1 RPAKGGPSSGGPV
14 SSGPTGA
21 VPADEELEEGTEDE
35 LDEAD
40 QLVEV
45 MEDGLEAMIADEGDP
60 GPTEPQGLF

>member
-1 RPAKGGPSSGGPV
+1 
-14 SSGPTGA
+14 